1 VTVRRFTLGA
11 VGAIGSVLFIAASAW
26 ACVSGPSINL
36 STVNAK
42 PGEEVQLT
50 MRDFRKLDPITVRWN
65 DLGGPVVA
73 TFENKGGTQGNP
85 FTERITVPPDAKPG
99 SYVLVFTQ
107 TAPDG
112 KPSQMP
118 VRALVTVTGA
128 AGTNPVLGAPVGA
141 TVSDRPATLA
151 SQDESI
157 SGGTLALIALGVGG
171 VGMLLAGM
179 AALFAG
185 RRTHLPEPAPAAR
198 R

>member
-1 VTVRRFTLGA
+1 VTVRRFALGA

-50 MRDFRKLDPITVRWN
+50 MRDFRKLDPVVVRWN
-65 DLGGPVVA
+65 DLGGPVLA
-73 TFENKGGTQGNP
+73 TFENKGGTQGTP
-85 FTERITVPPDAKPG
+85 FTERITIPADAKPG

-112 KPSQMP
+112 KLSQMP
-118 VRALVTVTGA
+118 VRALVTVTGP

-141 TVSDRPATLA
+141 SVTDRPVTLA
-151 SQDESI
+151 TQDESI
-157 SGGTLALIALGVGG
+157 SGSTLALIALGVGG
-171 VGMLLAGM
+171 VGMFLAGM
-179 AALFAG
+179 AALFSG
-185 RRTHLPEPAPAAR
+185 RRTHLPQPAPAR

>member
-1 VTVRRFTLGA
+1 MNMRRFTVGAAGA
-11 VGAIGSVLFIAASAW
+11 VGSVLFVAASAW

-65 DLGGPVVA
+65 DLGGPELA
-73 TFENKGGTQGNP
+73 TFANKGGTQGSP
-85 FTERITVPPDAKPG
+85 FTETITIPADAKAG
-99 SYVLVFTQ
+99 NYVLVFTQ

-112 KPSQMP
+112 KLSQMP
-118 VRALVTVTGA
+118 VRALVTVTGP
-128 AGTNPVLGAPVGA
+128 AGTTPVLGAPVGA
-141 TVSDRPATLA
+141 PVTDRPTTLA
-151 SQDESI
+151 TQDESI

-171 VGMLLAGM
+171 VGMFLAGM
-179 AALFAG
+179 AAFFAG
-185 RRTHLPEPAPAAR
+185 RRTDVPEAAPAR